1 MNINPNKYY
10 SAMAVKE
17 ILGVKARQTIIAY
30 ITKGILQAVK
40 IGKKR
45 GTRYGIK
52 GEWLIP
58 FVEDY
63 KNNNIRY
70 KRLKK

>member
-1 MNINPNKYY
+1 ME
-10 SAMAVKE
+10 VKD
-17 ILGVKARQTIIAY
+17 ILGVKARQTVISYIA
-30 ITKGILQAVK
+30 KDILRAVK

-70 KRLKK
+70 KRIKK